1 MVPLFVPLIHSC
13 FSSGALV
20 VWSIIARSTSSNSPN
35 LMSSG
40 LPPRNSI
47 LPSRRRE
54 SRYSI
59 SMYSSAGTAINTS
72 RPLSSDRTSLCIN
85 ARAAPKSMPI
95 WQWWPQA
102 WAAPVVG
109 SAWGCSLTIN
119 ESSSPRM
126 ARVGPA
132 VPPTSSARTP
142 VKAKPAL
149 KGMLI
154 SANLLATKWD
164 VLVSRNPGSGFF
176 RMVWVR
182 LIISSARASISSN
195 ARRFNSSLD
204 GIESLLG

>member
-1 MVPLFVPLIHSC
+1 MC
-13 FSSGALV
+13 
-20 VWSIIARSTSSNSPN
+20 SIIARFTSSNSPS
-35 LMSSG
+35 LISSG

-72 RPLSSDRTSLCIN
+72 RPLSSDKTPDCI
-85 ARAAPKSMPI
+85 RPSTAPKSMPI

-102 WAAPVVG
+102 WAAPVAA

-119 ESSSPRM
+119 ESNSPRI

-132 VPPTSSARTP
+132 VPPVNSPRTP
-142 VKAKPAL
+142 VMAMPAR
-149 KGMLI
+149 KGMPN
-154 SANLLATKWD
+154 SANLLDTRCE

-176 RMVWVR
+176 RMVWAR
-182 LIISSARASISSN
+182 PTISSARSSIT
-195 ARRFNSSLD
+195 
-204 GIESLLG
+204 